1 MVALKI
7 FDVLIQV
14 AHVYTV
20 SYVDWQ
26 EQQGC
31 ALWKILGI
39 SLGTQPC
46 RLATGAQKSSLVAWT
61 KRK

>member
-20 SYVDWQ
+20 H
-26 EQQGC
+26 
-31 ALWKILGI
+31 ILTDTNSKVVLI
-39 SLGTQPC
+39 E
-46 RLATGAQKSSLVAWT
+46 KF
-61 KRK
+61 